1 MTLEN
6 KVFKEPENTDVK
18 SAERI
23 PDAQLESFLLCLC
36 SSRWNGGDVSAKV
49 VDQDLR
55 GQAPLAVLDDPV
67 ECSWSWSVEGTF
79 SRTESVF
86 FELSSSV
93 VIFDNQRVVEKCVCL
108 RNHFLDPWQTEN
120 LLFLVL
126 LSFPTS
132 KGKKKTNVMPDSNF
146 QGMASPTPELLQ

>member
-1 MTLEN
+1 MTIEN

-49 VDQDLR
+49 VDQQLG
-55 GQAPLAVLDDPV
+55 GQAPPAVLDDPV
-67 ECSWSWSVEGTF
+67 ECSWSWRVEGAF
-79 SRTESVF
+79 SGTERVF
-86 FELSSSV
+86 FKLSSV
-93 VIFDNQRVVEKCVCL
+93 VIGDTLVVKECVCL
-108 RNHFLDPWQTEN
+108 CNHFLYPWQTED

-132 KGKKKTNVMPDSNF
+132 KRKTNVMPDSIF
-146 QGMASPTPELLQ
+146 QGIASPTPEWLQ

>member
-1 MTLEN
+1 MTIEN

-36 SSRWNGGDVSAKV
+36 SFRWNGGDVSAKV
-49 VDQDLR
+49 VDQELG
-55 GQAPLAVLDDPV
+55 GQAPPAVLDDPV
-67 ECSWSWSVEGTF
+67 ECPWSWGVEGAF
-79 SRTESVF
+79 SRTECVF
-86 FELSSSV
+86 FKLSSV
-93 VIFDNQRVVEKCVCL
+93 VIGDTLVVEKCVCL
-108 RNHFLDPWQTEN
+108 RNHFLDPWQTED

-132 KGKKKTNVMPDSNF
+132 KRKTNVMPDSIF
-146 QGMASPTPELLQ
+146 QGIASPTPELLQ

>member
-1 MTLEN
+1 MTIESKGL
-6 KVFKEPENTDVK
+6 KEPENTDVK

-23 PDAQLESFLLCLC
+23 PDAQLESFLLCLR

-55 GQAPLAVLDDPV
+55 GQTPLAVLDDPV
-67 ECSWSWSVEGTF
+67 ECSWSWSVEDAF
-79 SRTESVF
+79 PWTESVF

-108 RNHFLDPWQTEN
+108 CNHFLDPWQTEN

-126 LSFPTS
+126 LSFPTL
-132 KGKKKTNVMPDSNF
+132 KGKTNVMPDSIC
-146 QGMASPTPELLQ
+146 QEMASPTLELLQ